1 MSLEPA
7 APLLGPCAP
16 ERPREP
22 VLPGWKPS
30 PWPEGSCIQGQPRW
44 PVRAP
49 APRSTS
55 GLCFLGPPRP
65 PMSSFH
71 SCPSLPGEFRVSS
84 DNSQVKDFPAL
95 NDFKKS
101 TSKGGRARSSKCP
114 TGLLEYEKHSCL
126 QRFCL
131 GEADVCEL
139 LGKHGSQGTWL
150 CTLTHTSHI
159 GVRTL

>member
-1 MSLEPA
+1 MPQSGRVSPSCPDRNQAHGQRGAAFRGSPA
-7 APLLGPCAP
+7 
-16 ERPREP
+16 
-22 VLPGWKPS
+22 
-30 PWPEGSCIQGQPRW
+30 GQCG
-44 PVRAP
+44 
-49 APRSTS
+49 APRPQVD
-55 GLCFLGPPRP
+55 LRALLPRP
-65 PMSSFH
+65 PETPMSSFH

-84 DNSQVKDFPAL
+84 DNSQVKDFLAL
-95 NDFKKS
+95 NDLKKS
-101 TSKGGRARSSKCP
+101 TSKGGRAQSSKCP

>member
-1 MSLEPA
+1 MSQSGRVSPSCPDRNQAHGRGELHSGA
-7 APLLGPCAP
+7 APLASAGP
-16 ERPREP
+16 
-22 VLPGWKPS
+22 
-30 PWPEGSCIQGQPRW
+30 
-44 PVRAP
+44 P

-55 GLCFLGPPRP
+55 GLCFPGPPRP

-71 SCPSLPGEFRVSS
+71 SCPLLPGEFRVSS

-95 NDFKKS
+95 NDLKKS